1 MRDTTVA
8 QHEKKHE
15 TQLKRSLYDLDR
27 AELQDL
33 LASWGEPAF
42 RADQVWGW
50 VYRHLVT
57 DFEAMHNVPRAL
69 RDRLAAHFTLENL
82 RPRVE
87 LSSSDGY
94 TRKWLL
100 ELADGEHVEAVLME
114 YERRRTACISVQV
127 GCAFACAFCAT
138 GQMGLIRN
146 LSAGEI
152 VAQVLHIE
160 RQARALDEF
169 TGRDHALTN
178 IVFMGMGEP
187 LSNYA
192 NVMKAVRILN
202 DETGFRMGARR
213 MTLSTVGLV
222 PAIRRLA
229 HEPLQVNLAVSLH
242 APTDELR
249 TALVPINA
257 RYPLRELMDAVRYYV
272 DHTGRR
278 VTFEYAMIAGVNDTE
293 DLAEA
298 LARLIGGLLAHVNLI
313 PLNPVPGSPWQG
325 SDRQQVEAFAAV
337 LRRHGIP
344 VTVRVRRGIDI
355 AAGCGQLYAPVK
367 EQGRRIVLLESVK
380 AAG

>member
-1 MRDTTVA
+1 MLEQR
-8 QHEKKHE
+8 
-15 TQLKRSLYDLDR
+15 RSLYDLDR
-27 AELQDL
+27 AELNTL
-33 LASWGEPAF
+33 LTSWGEPAY

-57 DFEAMHNVPRAL
+57 DFQAMRNVPRSL
-69 RDRLAAHFTLENL
+69 RERLATHFILEAAI
-82 RPRVE
+82 RPRAE
-87 LSSSDGY
+87 LYSSDGY

-100 ELADGEHVEAVLME
+100 QLADGEHVEAVLME
-114 YERRRTACISVQV
+114 YETRRTACISVQV

-152 VAQVLHIE
+152 VAQVLHLE
-160 RQARALDEF
+160 RQVRALEKVS
-169 TGRDHALTN
+169 GEKRAITN

-192 NVMKAVRILN
+192 NVLKAVRILN
-202 DETGFRMGARR
+202 DEAGFRMGARR

-257 RYPLRELMDAVRYYV
+257 QYPIRELMEAVRYYLE
-272 DHTGRR
+272 HTGRR
-278 VTFEYAMIAGVNDTE
+278 VTVEYAMIAGINDDE
-293 DLAEA
+293 GLAEE
-298 LARLIGGLLAHVNLI
+298 LARLLSGLLVHVNLI

-325 SDRQQVEAFAAV
+325 SDRRQVEAFAAV
-337 LRRHGIP
+337 LRRHRIP

-355 AAGCGQLYAPVK
+355 AAGCGQLYAPTGR
-367 EQGRRIVLLESVK
+367 QGRRIV
-380 AAG
+380 AAGKPMGEYFASRSVN